1 MYNISLLKIN
11 LSFSLSTY
19 FVNNP
24 TVETNKMYFLP
35 PINHTHGLG
44 GFLPSGLGGF
54 LPSGLGGFL
63 PSGQRAQPSTET
75 ILLTVKN

>member
-44 GFLPSGLGGF
+44 GFLPSG
-54 LPSGLGGFL
+54 
-63 PSGQRAQPSTET
+63 QRAQPSTET
-75 ILLTVKN
+75 ILLTDCKK